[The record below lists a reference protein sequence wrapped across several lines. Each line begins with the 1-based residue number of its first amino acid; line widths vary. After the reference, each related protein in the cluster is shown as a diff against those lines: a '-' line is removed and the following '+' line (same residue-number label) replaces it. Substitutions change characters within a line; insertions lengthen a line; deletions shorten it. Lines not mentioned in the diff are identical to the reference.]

1 MREKR
6 RWDAHKSALNISHAI
21 HFPSLVFSFFWS
33 FSHLIS
39 LHLSTLF
46 WKATLLISLFV
57 CCILSKLYNFFTTRW
72 LLNKQNECWNLTN
85 KNLDWD
91 NLFNQIWAIKNN
103 TKVSL
108 DLCKNLSH
116 RDATTSNQQPT
127 MAAYWLENIENFRN

>member
-1 MREKR
+1 MHTKVLLIFPMRYIF
-6 RWDAHKSALNISHAI
+6 HLS
-21 HFPSLVFSFFWS
+21 FFFFWS

-46 WKATLLISLFV
+46 WKATLLFSLFV
-57 CCILSKLYNFFTTRW
+57 CCTLSKLYNFFTTRW

-85 KNLDWD
+85 KNLDSD